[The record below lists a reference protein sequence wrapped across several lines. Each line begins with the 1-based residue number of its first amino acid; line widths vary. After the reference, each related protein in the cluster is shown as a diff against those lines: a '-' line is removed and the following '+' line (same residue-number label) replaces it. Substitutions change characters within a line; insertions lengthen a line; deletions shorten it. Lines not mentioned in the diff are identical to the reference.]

1 MIKYIKWLKK
11 EKNLIIVSQKIKQ
24 GEIIVIPT
32 DTIYGILANCFS
44 IPALDKIYKIK
55 KRDKNKPLLV
65 LVSDFKMMEKVVP
78 SKEIQSKKNIL
89 NKIMK
94 KPVTVILP
102 AKKNL
107 PKAIVKDGKIAV
119 RIPQNDILKKLIKY
133 SDAPLVAPSAN
144 LEGEKPKRFCWQ
156 IIKEFKNKVSY
167 IFWRF
172 FIWDIRPSTII
183 DLTGDEIKY
192 VRIGRV
198 KRV

>member
-1 MIKYIKWLKK
+1 MIKHIKWLKK
-11 EKNLIIVSQKIKQ
+11 EKNLIMVSQKIKQ
-24 GEIIVIPT
+24 GEIIIIPT

-44 IPALDKIYKIK
+44 ISALDKIYKIK

-144 LEGEKPKRFCWQ
+144 LEGKKPKRFCWQ

-172 FIWDIRPSTII
+172 FIRDIRPSTII